1 MKKSNLLEEPV
12 KKLFLRYLMPS
23 ISATLVT
30 SIYILADTLM
40 IGRGVGAIGIAAL
53 NLLLPLYSLFF
64 GTGMLFGVGG
74 GVLLSIS
81 KGKGDEHGARE
92 YFTSALYMAALA
104 SVFYVASGHL
114 LFDSVTKFLGRN
126 ETMDPYVREYGR
138 ILISGAPVFLFS
150 SLLQSFVRNDRA
162 PKTAM
167 AAVISGGVTNV
178 ILDYIFIFPMNLGMA
193 GAAAATV
200 TGTCLTLAILL
211 VHLFTRGSSL
221 KIVLRVKGRKAGE
234 ILVNGL
240 SSFLLETCSGIV
252 MFLFNRQLLAY
263 VGDLG
268 VVVYGIISNSALIV
282 ASINNGIS
290 QAAQPILAMNYGA
303 GKTERLKE
311 TRRMG
316 ELAECFAGVVF
327 AGAGMLFPALVTE
340 AFVKPGDEILAMSV
354 PAVRIYFLSFLPM
367 GFNILFSTWFQSVLK
382 PGNALLICLMR
393 GLILSSVLVFLL
405 PMAMGVNGIWA
416 VMPAAELMT
425 LAVCF
430 ILLKKQKSV
439 LPENF

>member
-1 MKKSNLLEEPV
+1 MKKTNLLEEPV

-30 SIYILADTLM
+30 SLYILADTLM

-92 YFTSALYMAALA
+92 YFTAALCLA
-104 SVFYVASGHL
+104 AAAGVVYVAAGQL
-114 LFDSVTKFLGRN
+114 LFDPVTKFLGRN
-126 ETMDPYVREYGR
+126 ETMDLYVREYGR
-138 ILISGAPVFLFS
+138 ILVWGAPVFLLS
-150 SLLQSFVRNDRA
+150 SFLQAFVRNDRA
-162 PKTAM
+162 PKMAM
-167 AAVISGGVTNV
+167 IAVISGGVTNV
-178 ILDYIFIFPMNLGMA
+178 ILDYVFIFPMKMGMA

-200 TGTCLTLAILL
+200 IGSCLTLGILL
-211 VHLFTRGSSL
+211 THLFSKGSSL
-221 KIVLRVKGRKAGE
+221 RIVLGFKWRKAGE
-234 ILVNGL
+234 IVVNGL

-290 QAAQPILAMNYGA
+290 QASQPILAMNYGA
-303 GKTERLKE
+303 GKMERLKE

-316 ELAECFAGVVF
+316 ELAVCV
-327 AGAGMLFPALVTE
+327 AGALFVGVGMLFPVMVTE
-340 AFVKPGDEILAMSV
+340 AFVKPADEILAMSV

-367 GFNILFSTWFQSVLK
+367 GFNILFSTWFQSVLR
-382 PGNALLICLMR
+382 PGKALFICLMR
-393 GLILSSVLVFLL
+393 GLVLSSVLVFHL
-405 PMAMGVNGIWA
+405 PMAFGVNGIWS
-416 VMPAAELMT
+416 VMPAAEFLT
-425 LAVCF
+425 LGICLV
-430 ILLKKQKSV
+430 LLKEKRPV
-439 LPENF
+439 LSENS